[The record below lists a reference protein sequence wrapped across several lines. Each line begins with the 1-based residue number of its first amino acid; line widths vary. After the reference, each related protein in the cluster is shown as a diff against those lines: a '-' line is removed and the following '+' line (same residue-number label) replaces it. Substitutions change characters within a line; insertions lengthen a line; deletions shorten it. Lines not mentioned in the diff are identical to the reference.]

1 MQRSPG
7 PLRVPFATQGH
18 AYRDLT
24 ALEGITDNNFK
35 ATIASMYK
43 TLEAHIRQQVAPA
56 ALRAEFR
63 QHEFE
68 AMRRF
73 CLLIFCV
80 GIAIWLVFDLIVS
93 YLGGQ
98 GFTWRSGAFIA
109 LLGCLTVVLGFTRK
123 SPHFDVLNLLFVTV
137 LTLAMRLVIEG
148 IPIVLR
154 PVWLVL
160 GVSTV
165 LYTVS
170 VLPVRRWS
178 FFCALGITWIMLN
191 PFFHTRIHALDLEG
205 AMLISYA
212 LCLSGLVTYSYLR
225 IRQAKL
231 HNFYLTKVLLE
242 QAYVDALTEI
252 PNRRSFMA
260 KAERQLQLG
269 APGQF
274 LAMIDIDNFKRV
286 NDSFGHDIG
295 DEVLKRVAGH
305 IKAAMSGFEIARLG
319 GEEFAIFFQGLDDGA
334 AEQQVAALC
343 QRVRE
348 DYNEHPVTISIGLT
362 RIDCGDTLS
371 AALVRADQALYAA
384 KHAGKDRFVLWQAQ
398 VITP

>member
-1 MQRSPG
+1 
-7 PLRVPFATQGH
+7 
-18 AYRDLT
+18 
-24 ALEGITDNNFK
+24 
-35 ATIASMYK
+35 MYK

-73 CLLIFCV
+73 CLLIFCI

-98 GFTWRSGAFIA
+98 GFTWLSGMFIA
-109 LLGCLTVVLGFTRK
+109 LLCNLTVVLGFTRR
-123 SPHFDVLNLLFVTV
+123 SQHFDVLNLLFVAV
-137 LTLAMRLVIEG
+137 ITLAMRLVIEG
-148 IPIVLR
+148 IPIALR

-178 FFCALGITWIMLN
+178 FFCAMGITWIMLN
-191 PFFHTRIHALDLEG
+191 PFLHTRIEALELEG

-212 LCLSGLVTYSYLR
+212 VCLSGLVIYSYLR

-242 QAYVDALTEI
+242 QAYIDALTNI

-260 KAERQLQLG
+260 KAEKQLQQAG
-269 APGQF
+269 EQY
-274 LAMIDIDNFKRV
+274 LAMIDIDNFKQV
-286 NDSFGHDIG
+286 NDRFGHDIG
-295 DEVLKRVAGH
+295 DEVLKRVAAH
-305 IKAAMSGFEIARLG
+305 IKAAMIGHEIARLG
-319 GEEFAIFFQGLDDGA
+319 GEEFAIFFQGLDETG
-334 AEQQVAALC
+334 AEQQVARLC

-348 DYNEHPVTISIGLT
+348 DLGAHPVTISIGLA
-362 RIDCGDTLS
+362 RIDSGDTLS
-371 AALVRADQALYAA
+371 TALIRADQALYEA
-384 KHAGKDRFVLWQAQ
+384 KHTGKDRFVRWTTRLASES
-398 VITP
+398 